1 MAAEHEVEEL
11 QLQLESKVCGLG
23 VDALAQLAEHLQ
35 VETKELGRL
44 ALSKRIRE
52 KIEQDVSEADD
63 KKTLL
68 VGLIA
73 FVNGKPPPLE
83 DDKTEDKSAKVKV
96 EPPNSTEKATEK
108 AQGAETKV
116 NVDVSKVLRREFK
129 IHGVV
134 AGDNFKDG
142 LSFVSLT
149 RQIESGIKAGY
160 KESEI
165 VEAVIRAVSPSL
177 KLRPYLEM
185 IQDLS
190 LSRLRQI
197 MKAHF
202 KQKSA
207 TELYQELSVLHQE
220 ANESPQDFLV
230 RALNLKQQII
240 FVSHASDG
248 SIKYEPSLVQA
259 LFLHVIETGLQDEAV
274 RAKLRP
280 LLEVASV
287 TDEQLMEKVNRIM
300 SAEAEHQ
307 NKMGVA
313 GRKGA
318 RVNHVETASPPSNQ
332 TQPSS
337 SQTPQSESSKSQKK
351 EPKPNTLVTALEA
364 VQSNLASL
372 KEAFDR
378 VSAPVERNSTRP
390 YASGNQSQFR
400 RRQCNSCRT
409 AGVENCD
416 HCFKC
421 GSTDHFARGCRRAPG
436 NGQRLRQRDRV

>member
-1 MAAEHEVEEL
+1 MATESEIEK
-11 QLQLESKVCGLG
+11 LQLELEAKVCGLD
-23 VDALAQLAEHLQ
+23 VDALGQLAEHL
-35 VETKELGRL
+35 VLEKGKLGRL
-44 ALSKRIRE
+44 QLSKRVRE

-68 VGLIA
+68 VGLLA
-73 FVNGKPPPLE
+73 FVKGKPPPLE
-83 DDKTEDKSAKVKV
+83 DDKTKGTPTKVKV
-96 EPPNSTEKATEK
+96 EPTDPTEKASEK

-142 LSFVSLT
+142 LSFVSLV

-177 KLRPYLEM
+177 NLRSYLEM

-197 MKAHF
+197 MKSHF

-230 RALNLKQQII
+230 RALKQQII
-240 FVSHASDG
+240 FVSNATDG

-259 LFLHVIETGLQDEAV
+259 LFLHVVETGLQDESV

-287 TDEQLMEKVNRIM
+287 TDEQLMERVNRIM

-318 RVNHVETASPPSNQ
+318 RVNQVETASPPSNQ
-332 TQPSS
+332 TQPNSS
-337 SQTPQSESSKSQKK
+337 PAPQGESSKSQKK

-378 VSAPVERNSTRP
+378 VSAPVERNPTRH
-390 YASGNQSQFR
+390 YASGNRSQFQ
-400 RRQCNSCRT
+400 RRQCSSCRA
-409 AGVENCD
+409 AGVDNCD

-421 GSTDHFARGCRRAPG
+421 GSTDHFARGCRRVSG
-436 NGQRLRQRDRV
+436 NGRRLHQRDRV

>member
-1 MAAEHEVEEL
+1 M
-11 QLQLESKVCGLG
+11 
-23 VDALAQLAEHLQ
+23 
-35 VETKELGRL
+35 ETKEVGRL
-44 ALSKRIRE
+44 ALSKKIRE
-52 KIEQDVSEADD
+52 QIEHDLSETDD
-63 KKTLL
+63 KKILL

-83 DDKTEDKSAKVKV
+83 GDTTEDKTAKVRV
-96 EPPNSTEKATEK
+96 EPLNSTEKATQE

-129 IHGVV
+129 IHGIV

-142 LSFVSLT
+142 LSFVSLA
-149 RQIESGIKAGY
+149 RQIESGIKACY
-160 KESEI
+160 KETWIE
-165 VEAVIRAVSPSL
+165 EAVIRAVSPSL
-177 KLRPYLEM
+177 KLRSYLEM
-185 IQDLS
+185 IEDLS

-207 TELYQELSVLHQE
+207 TELYQELSVLHQQ
-220 ANESPQDFLV
+220 AGESPQDFLV

-240 FVSHASDG
+240 FVSNATDG

-259 LFLHVIETGLQDEAV
+259 LFLHVLETGLQNEAV
-274 RAKLRP
+274 RAKSRP

-300 SAEAEHQ
+300 AAEVEHQ
-307 NKMGVA
+307 HKMGVA
-313 GRKGA
+313 GRKGV
-318 RVNHVETASPPSNQ
+318 RVNQVETASPPSDQ
-332 TQPSS
+332 LCQPSS
-337 SQTPQSESSKSQKK
+337 SQTPQNESIKSQKR

-390 YASGNQSQFR
+390 YASGNQSQF
-400 RRQCNSCRT
+400 
-409 AGVENCD
+409 
-416 HCFKC
+416 
-421 GSTDHFARGCRRAPG
+421 
-436 NGQRLRQRDRV
+436 QR

>member
-1 MAAEHEVEEL
+1 MATESEIEEL

-23 VDALAQLAEHLQ
+23 VDAPAQLVEHLQ

-44 ALSKRIRE
+44 ALSKKICE
-52 KIEQDVSEADD
+52 KIEQDLSEADD
-63 KKTLL
+63 KKTPL

-73 FVNGKPPPLE
+73 FVHGKPPPLE
-83 DDKTEDKSAKVKV
+83 DDTTEDKPANVKV
-96 EPPNSTEKATEK
+96 EPLTSTDKGTQEV
-108 AQGAETKV
+108 QGAETKV

-142 LSFVSLT
+142 LSFVSLA
-149 RQIESGIKAGY
+149 RQIKSGIKAGY
-160 KESEI
+160 KETEI

-177 KLRPYLEM
+177 KLRLYLEM

-190 LSRLRQI
+190 LSRVRQI

-202 KQKSA
+202 KQKST
-207 TELYQELSVLHQE
+207 TELYQELSVLHQD
-220 ANESPQDFLV
+220 ASESLQDFLE

-240 FVSHASDG
+240 FVSNATGG
-248 SIKYEPSLVQA
+248 SIKYEPSLVQE
-259 LFLHVIETGLQDEAV
+259 LFLHVLETGLQDEAV

-287 TDEQLMEKVNRIM
+287 TDEQLMEKVNRII
-300 SAEAEHQ
+300 SAEVEHQ

-313 GRKGA
+313 GRKGG
-318 RVNHVETASPPSNQ
+318 RVNQVQTASPPSNQ
-332 TQPSS
+332 TQPSLGPAL
-337 SQTPQSESSKSQKK
+337 QGESSKSQQK
-351 EPKPNTLVTALEA
+351 EPKPNALVTALEA

-372 KEAFDR
+372 KESFDR
-378 VSAPVERNSTRP
+378 VSAPVERNPTWH
-390 YASGNQSQFR
+390 YASGNQSQFQ
-400 RRQCNSCRT
+400 RRQCSSCT
-409 AGVENCD
+409 AAGVDNCD

-421 GSTDHFARGCRRAPG
+421 GSTDHFARGCRRVSG
-436 NGQRLRQRDRV
+436 NGRRLHPRDRV

>member
-1 MAAEHEVEEL
+1 MAAENEIEEL
-11 QLQLESKVCGLG
+11 QLQIESKVCGLTADG
-23 VDALAQLAEHLQ
+23 FKELAEHLK
-35 VETKELGRL
+35 VEAKELGKL
-44 ALSKRIRE
+44 VLSRKIRE
-52 KIEQDVSEADD
+52 QIEQELTEADD

-68 VGLIA
+68 VGLLA
-73 FVNGKPPPLE
+73 FVDGKPPPLE
-83 DDKTEDKSAKVKV
+83 GETTTTVKV
-96 EPPNSTEKATEK
+96 EPHNSSEKATEK

-116 NVDVSKVLRREFK
+116 NVDVSKVLRRDFK

-134 AGDNFKDG
+134 AGDSFKDG
-142 LSFVSLT
+142 LSFVSLA
-149 RQIESGIKAGY
+149 RQIESGVKAGY
-160 KESEI
+160 KEGEI

-177 KLRPYLEM
+177 KLRSYLEM

-197 MKAHF
+197 IKAHF

-207 TELYQELSVLHQE
+207 TELYQELSVLRQE
-220 ANESPQDFLV
+220 TNESPQDFLV

-240 FVSHASDG
+240 FVSNATDG

-259 LFLHVIETGLQDEAV
+259 LFVHVLETGLQDEAV

-280 LLEVASV
+280 LLEVAAV
-287 TDEQLMEKVNRIM
+287 TDEQLMEKINQIT
-300 SAEAEHQ
+300 SAETEHQ

-318 RVNHVETASPPSNQ
+318 RVSQIETPSAPSDV
-332 TQPSS
+332 QPQPNS
-337 SQTPQSESSKSQKK
+337 SQAPQGGCSKPQKK

-378 VSAPVERNSTRP
+378 VSAPVERNSARQ
-390 YASGNQSQFR
+390 YASGNRPQFR
-400 RRQCNSCRT
+400 RRQCSACSS
-409 AGVENCD
+409 AGVDNCD

-421 GSTDHFARGCRRAPG
+421 GSTDHFARGCRRGSG
-436 NGQRLRQRDRV
+436 NERRLHQRDRV

>member
-1 MAAEHEVEEL
+1 MATEGEIEEL
-11 QLQLESKVCGLG
+11 QLQLESKVCGVG

-35 VETKELGRL
+35 VETKESGRL
-44 ALSKRIRE
+44 ALSKKIRE
-52 KIEQDVSEADD
+52 KIEQDLSEADD

-73 FVNGKPPPLE
+73 FVHGKPPPLE
-83 DDKTEDKSAKVKV
+83 GDTTEDKPAKVKF
-96 EPPNSTEKATEK
+96 EPLNSTEKGTQEV
-108 AQGAETKV
+108 QGAETKV

-142 LSFVSLT
+142 LSFVSLV

-160 KESEI
+160 KETEI

-177 KLRPYLEM
+177 KLRSYLEM
-185 IQDLS
+185 IQELS
-190 LSRLRQI
+190 LSRVRQV

-207 TELYQELSVLHQE
+207 AELYEELSVLHQE
-220 ANESPQDFLV
+220 ASESPQDFLE

-240 FVSHASDG
+240 FLSNATGG

-259 LFLHVIETGLQDEAV
+259 LFLHVLERGLQDEAV
-274 RAKLRP
+274 RAKLRA

-300 SAEAEHQ
+300 SAEVEHQ

-313 GRKGA
+313 GRKGGG
-318 RVNHVETASPPSNQ
+318 VNQVKTASPPSNQ

-337 SQTPQSESSKSQKK
+337 GPALQGESSKSEQKD
-351 EPKPNTLVTALEA
+351 PKPNTLVTALEA

-372 KEAFDR
+372 KESFDR
-378 VSAPVERNSTRP
+378 VSAPVERNPTRH
-390 YASGNQSQFR
+390 YASGNRSQFQ
-400 RRQCNSCRT
+400 RRQCSSCT
-409 AGVENCD
+409 AAGVDNCD

-421 GSTDHFARGCRRAPG
+421 
-436 NGQRLRQRDRV
+436 

>member
-1 MAAEHEVEEL
+1 MATESKIEEL

-23 VDALAQLAEHLQ
+23 VDAPAQLAEHLQ

-44 ALSKRIRE
+44 ALSKKIRE
-52 KIEQDVSEADD
+52 KIEQDLSEVDD

-73 FVNGKPPPLE
+73 FVHGKPPPLE
-83 DDKTEDKSAKVKV
+83 GDTSEDKPATVKV
-96 EPPNSTEKATEK
+96 ELLNSTEKGTQE

-129 IHGVV
+129 IHGVF

-142 LSFVSLT
+142 LSFVSLA

-160 KESEI
+160 KETEI

-177 KLRPYLEM
+177 KLRSYLEM
-185 IQDLS
+185 IRDLS
-190 LSRLRQI
+190 LSRERQI

-207 TELYQELSVLHQE
+207 ELYQELSVLHQE
-220 ANESPQDFLV
+220 ASESPQDFLE

-240 FVSHASDG
+240 FVSNATGG

-259 LFLHVIETGLQDEAV
+259 LFLHVLETELQDEAV
-274 RAKLRP
+274 RAKSRP

-300 SAEAEHQ
+300 SAEVEHQ

-313 GRKGA
+313 GRKGG
-318 RVNHVETASPPSNQ
+318 RVNQGQTVSPSSNQ

-337 SQTPQSESSKSQKK
+337 GPALQGESSKSQQK

-372 KEAFDR
+372 KESFDR
-378 VSAPVERNSTRP
+378 VSAPVERNPTQH
-390 YASGNQSQFR
+390 YASGNRSQFQ
-400 RRQCNSCRT
+400 RRQCSSCMA
-409 AGVENCD
+409 AGIDNCD

-421 GSTDHFARGCRRAPG
+421 GSTDHFAQGCRRVSG
-436 NGQRLRQRDRV
+436 NGRRLHPWDRV

>member
-1 MAAEHEVEEL
+1 MATESEIEEL
-11 QLQLESKVCGLG
+11 QLELEAKVCGLD
-23 VDALAQLAEHLQ
+23 VDALGQLAEHL
-35 VETKELGRL
+35 VLEKGKLGRL
-44 ALSKRIRE
+44 QLSKRVRE

-68 VGLIA
+68 VGLLK
-73 FVNGKPPPLE
+73 FVDGKPPPLE
-83 DDKTEDKSAKVKV
+83 DDTPTKVKV
-96 EPPNSTEKATEK
+96 EPTIPTEKASEK

-142 LSFVSLT
+142 LSFVSLV

-177 KLRPYLEM
+177 NLRSYLEM
-185 IQDLS
+185 IPDLS

-197 MKAHF
+197 MKSHF

-240 FVSHASDG
+240 FVSNATDG

-259 LFLHVIETGLQDEAV
+259 LFLHVVETGLQDESV

-287 TDEQLMEKVNRIM
+287 TDEQLMERVNRIM

-313 GRKGA
+313 DRKGA
-318 RVNHVETASPPSNQ
+318 RVNQVETASSLSNQ

-337 SQTPQSESSKSQKK
+337 GPAPKGQSSKSQKK

-372 KEAFDR
+372 KESFDR
-378 VSAPVERNSTRP
+378 VSAPMERNPTRH
-390 YASGNQSQFR
+390 YASGNRSQFQR
-400 RRQCNSCRT
+400 GQCSSCMA
-409 AGVENCD
+409 AGVDNCD

-421 GSTDHFARGCRRAPG
+421 GSTDHFARGCRRVSG
-436 NGQRLRQRDRV
+436 NGRRLHPRDRV

>member
-1 MAAEHEVEEL
+1 MATESEIEEL
-11 QLQLESKVCGLG
+11 QLELEAKVCGLD
-23 VDALAQLAEHLQ
+23 VDALGELAEHLQ
-35 VETKELGRL
+35 LEKGKIGRL
-44 ALSKRIRE
+44 QLSKRVRE

-68 VGLIA
+68 VGLLA
-73 FVNGKPPPLE
+73 FVNGKPPLLE
-83 DDKTEDKSAKVKV
+83 DDTTNGIPSKVKV
-96 EPPNSTEKATEK
+96 EPTNPTEKASEK
-108 AQGAETKV
+108 VQGAETKV

-129 IHGVV
+129 IHGFV

-142 LSFVSLT
+142 LSFVSLV

-177 KLRPYLEM
+177 NLRSYLEM

-197 MKAHF
+197 IKSHF

-240 FVSHASDG
+240 FVSNATDG

-259 LFLHVIETGLQDEAV
+259 LFLHVVETGLQDESV

-287 TDEQLMEKVNRIM
+287 TKTFNEPTK
-300 SAEAEHQ
+300 SA
-307 NKMGVA
+307 V
-313 GRKGA
+313 R
-318 RVNHVETASPPSNQ
+318 
-332 TQPSS
+332 
-337 SQTPQSESSKSQKK
+337 
-351 EPKPNTLVTALEA
+351 
-364 VQSNLASL
+364 
-372 KEAFDR
+372 
-378 VSAPVERNSTRP
+378 
-390 YASGNQSQFR
+390 
-400 RRQCNSCRT
+400 
-409 AGVENCD
+409 
-416 HCFKC
+416 
-421 GSTDHFARGCRRAPG
+421 
-436 NGQRLRQRDRV
+436 

>member
-1 MAAEHEVEEL
+1 MATESEIEEF
-11 QLQLESKVCGLG
+11 QLELEAKVCGLDI
-23 VDALAQLAEHLQ
+23 DALEQLAGHL
-35 VETKELGRL
+35 VLEKGKLERL
-44 ALSKRIRE
+44 QLSKRVRE
-52 KIEQDVSEADD
+52 KIDQEVSEADD

-68 VGLIA
+68 VGLLA

-83 DDKTEDKSAKVKV
+83 DDTTKGTPTEVKV
-96 EPPNSTEKATEK
+96 EPTNPTEKACEK

-142 LSFVSLT
+142 LSFVSLV

-160 KESEI
+160 KGSEI

-177 KLRPYLEM
+177 NLRSYLEM

-190 LSRLRQI
+190 LSRLRKI
-197 MKAHF
+197 MKSHF

-207 TELYQELSVLHQE
+207 TELYQEPSVLHQE
-220 ANESPQDFLV
+220 ASESPQDFLV

-240 FVSHASDG
+240 FVSNATDG
-248 SIKYEPSLVQA
+248 SIKYEPSLFQA
-259 LFLHVIETGLQDEAV
+259 LFLHVVETGLQDESV

-287 TDEQLMEKVNRIM
+287 TDEQLMERVNRIM
-300 SAEAEHQ
+300 SAEKEHQ

-313 GRKGA
+313 GRKRA
-318 RVNHVETASPPSNQ
+318 RVNQVETASPLSNQ

-337 SQTPQSESSKSQKK
+337 GPVPQGESSKSQKK

-378 VSAPVERNSTRP
+378 VSAPVERDPTRH
-390 YASGNQSQFR
+390 YASGNRSQFQ
-400 RRQCNSCRT
+400 RRQCSSCT
-409 AGVENCD
+409 AAGVNNCD

-421 GSTDHFARGCRRAPG
+421 GSTDHFARGCRMVSE
-436 NGQRLRQRDRV
+436 NGRRLHPRDRV